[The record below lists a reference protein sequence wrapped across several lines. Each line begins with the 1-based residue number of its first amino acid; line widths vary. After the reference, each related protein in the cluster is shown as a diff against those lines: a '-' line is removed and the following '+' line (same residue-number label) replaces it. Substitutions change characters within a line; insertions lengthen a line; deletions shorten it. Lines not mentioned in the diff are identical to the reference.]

1 MFEHR
6 GDPGG
11 PVKQVRDFGK
21 ATVVWL
27 TGDVDLYRSPEVRAA
42 LMEVTGRRAP
52 VLIVDLTDVP
62 HMDSSGVATLVE
74 ALQRIKRYAGR
85 LVLVGLQERVQS
97 VFEIAKLTELFE
109 IKSQLAEALDDDGG
123 Q

>member
-109 IKSQLAEALDDDGG
+109 IKSQLAEALDDGG